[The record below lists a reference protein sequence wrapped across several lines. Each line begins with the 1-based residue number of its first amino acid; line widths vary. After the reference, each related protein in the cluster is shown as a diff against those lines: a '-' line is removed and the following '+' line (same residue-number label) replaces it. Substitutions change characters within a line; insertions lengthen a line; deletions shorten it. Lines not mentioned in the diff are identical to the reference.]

1 MPKPRDDQEA
11 LVQRPGK
18 ALPEAIAGFAA
29 ASFDPEVVQVRA
41 NILPVV
47 GITETESMQY
57 VSDALAQLSQEPL
70 GKTTSAWAA
79 CVPTTN
85 WAIKVSARKIE
96 RRVRRVFFIG
106 PPLRTS
112 SIAMLLYHRHLSCP

>member
-29 ASFDPEVVQVRA
+29 ASFDPEVVQVKA

-47 GITETESMQY
+47 GITETESMQ
-57 VSDALAQLSQEPL
+57 
-70 GKTTSAWAA
+70 
-79 CVPTTN
+79 
-85 WAIKVSARKIE
+85 
-96 RRVRRVFFIG
+96 
-106 PPLRTS
+106 
-112 SIAMLLYHRHLSCP
+112 